1 MLHIACGHGILAIAM
16 AAFPQQRV
24 DEVLATIPVSTWVER
39 VRAAPKTDQYNDPA
53 IDVLVVVRSGE
64 RDVFRDGNRL
74 ASLARQIHDAFLRAE
89 IELWPYVRFV
99 SADEIEAA

>member
-1 MLHIACGHGILAIAM
+1 M
-16 AAFPQQRV
+16 AAFPQRRV
-24 DEVLATIPVSTWVER
+24 DDVLATVPVSPWVER
-39 VRAAPKTDQYNDPA
+39 LRAAPKTDQYGAPA

-64 RDVFRDGNRL
+64 RDVFGDGGRL
-74 ASLARQIHDAFLRAE
+74 KALARHIHDAFLRAE